1 MPDEYRT
8 AVLRFVEMH
17 ANTELMGV
25 LPERE
30 WLMRAPTLRRKLALT
45 AKVQDEV
52 GHAQL
57 LYRVAEDLGK
67 PREAMFDDL
76 LAGKTK
82 FHNVFHYPTVGW
94 ADVGMIAWLVDAAA
108 IVAQQA
114 LRDSSYAPY
123 ARTMRKICWE
133 ESVHI
138 MHGRD
143 VVVTMVTG
151 SAAQRAAIQD
161 ALERWWGPLMQMH
174 GPRSPREKDRDL
186 HWRIKAKTSE
196 ELRQEFLTIY
206 VPRIRE
212 LGLVIPDDELALDEA
227 GVWRYTEPDWD
238 ELRTVV
244 TNHGPMSEQRL
255 GLPSRREGGDALG
268 ARGDP
273 RDAGRGV
280 NDGTRARALGGL
292 PPGEGRRPDAARRER
307 HGPRCRPGHPLRPR
321 TLRAAAGERPAVG
334 RPSGGRRRPRR
345 SGPAPATAR
354 PLVQE
359 ARRLRDARQA
369 GRRPS
374 GRGPGEAQGT
384 LGMSAAAPPAT
395 GLDDLL
401 LSMADDEFVI
411 GFSDSRVDRDRA
423 APRGGRRDELARP
436 GRARPRRGALR
447 AARRR

>member
-1 MPDEYRT
+1 MTDPLALDPVLSPTERSGGAAPARQHDEAYEAWFARFEAHVMNGGKVEAVDPMPDEYRT

-17 ANTELMGV
+17 ANSELMGV

-114 LRDSSYAPY
+114 LRDSSYAQY

-151 SAAQRAAIQD
+151 TPSQRAAIQD
-161 ALERWWGPLMQMH
+161 ALDRWWGPLMQMH
-174 GPRSPREKDRDL
+174 GPRTPREKDMDL
-186 HWRIKAKTSE
+186 RWRIKAKSSE

-212 LGLVIPDDELALDEA
+212 LGLVIPDPELRFDEA
-227 GVWRYTEPDWD
+227 AGEWRYTEPDWN

-244 TNHGPMSEQRL
+244 TNHGPMSEARL
-255 GLPSRREGGDALG
+255 EFRRLAREQTAWVRETILG
-268 ARGDP
+268 VP
-273 RDAGRGV
+273 
-280 NDGTRARALGGL
+280 
-292 PPGEGRRPDAARRER
+292 
-307 HGPRCRPGHPLRPR
+307 
-321 TLRAAAGERPAVG
+321 AAA
-334 RPSGGRRRPRR
+334 
-345 SGPAPATAR
+345 
-354 PLVQE
+354 
-359 ARRLRDARQA
+359 
-369 GRRPS
+369 
-374 GRGPGEAQGT
+374 
-384 LGMSAAAPPAT
+384 
-395 GLDDLL
+395 
-401 LSMADDEFVI
+401 
-411 GFSDSRVDRDRA
+411 
-423 APRGGRRDELARP
+423 
-436 GRARPRRGALR
+436 
-447 AARRR
+447 

>member
-1 MPDEYRT
+1 MTDPLALDPVLSPTERSGGAAPARKHDEAYAAWFERFEAHVMNGGKVEAVDPMPDEYRT

-17 ANTELMGV
+17 ANSELMGV

-67 PREAMFDDL
+67 AREAMLDDL

-82 FHNVFHYPTVGW
+82 FHNVFHYPTVAW

-151 SAAQRAAIQD
+151 TPSQRAAIQD
-161 ALERWWGPLMQMH
+161 ALDRWWGPLMQMH
-174 GPRSPREKDRDL
+174 GPRSPREKDMDL
-186 HWRIKAKTSE
+186 RWRIKAKSSE

-212 LGLVIPDDELALDEA
+212 LGLVIPDPELRFDEA
-227 GVWRYTEPDWD
+227 AGEWRYTEPDWN

-255 GLPSRREGGDALG
+255 EFRRLARDETRWVRETILG
-268 ARGDP
+268 VP
-273 RDAGRGV
+273 
-280 NDGTRARALGGL
+280 
-292 PPGEGRRPDAARRER
+292 
-307 HGPRCRPGHPLRPR
+307 
-321 TLRAAAGERPAVG
+321 AAA
-334 RPSGGRRRPRR
+334 
-345 SGPAPATAR
+345 
-354 PLVQE
+354 
-359 ARRLRDARQA
+359 
-369 GRRPS
+369 
-374 GRGPGEAQGT
+374 
-384 LGMSAAAPPAT
+384 
-395 GLDDLL
+395 
-401 LSMADDEFVI
+401 
-411 GFSDSRVDRDRA
+411 
-423 APRGGRRDELARP
+423 
-436 GRARPRRGALR
+436 
-447 AARRR
+447 

>member
-1 MPDEYRT
+1 VTDPLALDPVLSPTERSGGAAPARQHDEAYEAWFERFEAHVMNGGKVEAVDPMPDEYRT

-17 ANTELMGV
+17 ANSELMGV

-151 SAAQRAAIQD
+151 TRSQRAAIQD
-161 ALERWWGPLMQMH
+161 ALDRWWGPLMQMH
-174 GPRSPREKDRDL
+174 GPRSPRETDMDL
-186 HWRIKAKTSE
+186 RWRIKAKSSE

-212 LGLVIPDDELALDEA
+212 LGLVIPDPELRFDQDA
-227 GVWRYTEPDWD
+227 GEWRYTEPDWD

-244 TNHGPMSEQRL
+244 TNHGPMSEARL
-255 GLPSRREGGDALG
+255 EFRRVAREETRWVRDTILG
-268 ARGDP
+268 MP
-273 RDAGRGV
+273 
-280 NDGTRARALGGL
+280 
-292 PPGEGRRPDAARRER
+292 
-307 HGPRCRPGHPLRPR
+307 
-321 TLRAAAGERPAVG
+321 AAAA
-334 RPSGGRRRPRR
+334 
-345 SGPAPATAR
+345 
-354 PLVQE
+354 
-359 ARRLRDARQA
+359 
-369 GRRPS
+369 
-374 GRGPGEAQGT
+374 
-384 LGMSAAAPPAT
+384 
-395 GLDDLL
+395 
-401 LSMADDEFVI
+401 
-411 GFSDSRVDRDRA
+411 
-423 APRGGRRDELARP
+423 
-436 GRARPRRGALR
+436 
-447 AARRR
+447 

>member
-1 MPDEYRT
+1 MTDPLALDPVLAPSERSSGAAPARRHDEAYDAWFERFEAHVMHGGKVEAVDAMPDEYRI

-17 ANTELMGV
+17 ANSELMGV
-25 LPERE
+25 LPERD

-57 LYRVAEDLGK
+57 LYRIAEDLGK

-151 SAAQRAAIQD
+151 TATQRAAIQD
-161 ALERWWGPLMQMH
+161 ALDRWWGPLMQMH
-174 GPRSPREKDRDL
+174 GPRSPREKDMDL
-186 HWRIKAKTSE
+186 RWRIKAKSSE
-196 ELRQEFLTIY
+196 ELRQEFLTIH

-212 LGLVIPDDELALDEA
+212 LGLVIPDPELRFDEA
-227 GVWRYTEPDWD
+227 AGEWRYTEPDWN

-244 TNHGPMSEQRL
+244 TNHGPMSEARL
-255 GLPSRREGGDALG
+255 EFRRLAREDTAWVRDTILG
-268 ARGDP
+268 VP
-273 RDAGRGV
+273 
-280 NDGTRARALGGL
+280 
-292 PPGEGRRPDAARRER
+292 
-307 HGPRCRPGHPLRPR
+307 
-321 TLRAAAGERPAVG
+321 AAA
-334 RPSGGRRRPRR
+334 
-345 SGPAPATAR
+345 
-354 PLVQE
+354 
-359 ARRLRDARQA
+359 
-369 GRRPS
+369 
-374 GRGPGEAQGT
+374 
-384 LGMSAAAPPAT
+384 
-395 GLDDLL
+395 
-401 LSMADDEFVI
+401 
-411 GFSDSRVDRDRA
+411 
-423 APRGGRRDELARP
+423 
-436 GRARPRRGALR
+436 
-447 AARRR
+447 